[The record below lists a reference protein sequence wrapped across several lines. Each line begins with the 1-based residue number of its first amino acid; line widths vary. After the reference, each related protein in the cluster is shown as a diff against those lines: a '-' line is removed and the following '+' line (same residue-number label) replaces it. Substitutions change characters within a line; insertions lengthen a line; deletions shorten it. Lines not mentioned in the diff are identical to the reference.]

1 MENEIKRAKRR
12 IIIAFS
18 VLIAV
23 LLIIA
28 AAFCVYRYQHTF
40 SQEKWLSNAD
50 GRYMIVDDMLE
61 KHQLIGMSEA
71 DVIALLGAEDGDGP
85 ASFKLSDKKLSAGV
99 HARVPSGRRVHG
111 QHVAHNLDK
120 RRNRRGI
127 PHRRDLT
134 LKQAL

>member
-1 MENEIKRAKRR
+1 MENEAKRAKVR

-50 GRYMIVDDMLE
+50 GRYMIVADMLE
-61 KHQLIGMSEA
+61 KHPLTGMSEA
-71 DVIALLGAEDGDGP
+71 DVIALLGKEDGDGP
-85 ASFKLSDKKLSAGV
+85 ASFKLSDKNYPPETTLVYHLGV
-99 HARVPSGRRVHG
+99 DDMDDMWLIISIS
-111 QHVAHNLDK
+111 D
-120 RRNRRGI
+120 GI
-127 PHRRDLT
+127 VTEYLIDVT
-134 LKQAL
+134 

>member
-1 MENEIKRAKRR
+1 MENEAKRAKVR

-71 DVIALLGAEDGDGP
+71 DVIALLGAEDGGGQT
-85 ASFKLSDKKLSAGV
+85 SFKLTEK
-99 HARVPSGRRVHG
+99 
-111 QHVAHNLDK
+111 N
-120 RRNRRGI
+120 NRPQG
-127 PHRRDLT
+127 T
-134 LKQAL
+134 LLYQLGDE

>member
-28 AAFCVYRYQHTF
+28 AAFCVYRYQRTF

-85 ASFKLSDKKLSAGV
+85 ASFKLSDKNYPPESTLVYHLGV
-99 HARVPSGRRVHG
+99 EYMDNMWLIISIS
-111 QHVAHNLDK
+111 D
-120 RRNRRGI
+120 GI
-127 PHRRDLT
+127 VTEYLIDVT
-134 LKQAL
+134 

>member
-1 MENEIKRAKRR
+1 MENEAKRAKRR

-18 VLIAV
+18 ILVFI
-23 LLIIA
+23 LLVIA

-85 ASFKLSDKKLSAGV
+85 ASFKLSREHFPPESTLVYHLGV
-99 HARVPSGRRVHG
+99 EYIDNMWLIISIS
-111 QHVAHNLDK
+111 D
-120 RRNRRGI
+120 GI
-127 PHRRDLT
+127 VTEYLIDVT
-134 LKQAL
+134 

>member
-28 AAFCVYRYQHTF
+28 AAFCVYRYQRTF

-85 ASFKLSDKKLSAGV
+85 ASFKLSDKNYPPESTLVYHLGV
-99 HARVPSGRRVHG
+99 EYMDNMWLIISISDGI
-111 QHVAHNLDK
+111 VAEYLIDV
-120 RRNRRGI
+120 
-127 PHRRDLT
+127 T
-134 LKQAL
+134 

>member
-50 GRYMIVDDMLE
+50 GRYMIVADMLE
-61 KHQLIGMSEA
+61 KHPEIFDRPTRYPEGR
-71 DVIALLGAEDGDGP
+71 AE
-85 ASFKLSDKKLSAGV
+85 F
-99 HARVPSGRRVHG
+99 
-111 QHVAHNLDK
+111 
-120 RRNRRGI
+120 
-127 PHRRDLT
+127 
-134 LKQAL
+134 LKQKEPNHG

>member
-1 MENEIKRAKRR
+1 MENEAKRAKRR

-23 LLIIA
+23 LLITA

-50 GRYMIVDDMLE
+50 GRYMIVADMLE
-61 KHQLIGMSEA
+61 KHPLTGMSEA

-85 ASFKLSDKKLSAGV
+85 ASFKLSDKNYPPETTLVYHLGV
-99 HARVPSGRRVHG
+99 EYIDNMWLIISII
-111 QHVAHNLDK
+111 D
-120 RRNRRGI
+120 GI
-127 PHRRDLT
+127 VTEYLIDVT
-134 LKQAL
+134 

>member
-28 AAFCVYRYQHTF
+28 AAFCVYRYQRTF

-61 KHQLIGMSEA
+61 KHQLIGTSEA
-71 DVIALLGAEDGDGP
+71 DVIALLGAEDGGGQ
-85 ASFKLSDKKLSAGV
+85 ASFKLSDKNYPPESTLV
-99 HARVPSGRRVHG
+99 YH
-111 QHVAHNLDK
+111 LDVEYMD
-120 RRNRRGI
+120 NMWLIISISDGI
-127 PHRRDLT
+127 VTEYLIDVT
-134 LKQAL
+134 

>member
-1 MENEIKRAKRR
+1 MENEAKRAKVR

-50 GRYMIVDDMLE
+50 GRYMIVADMLE
-61 KHQLIGMSEA
+61 KHPLTSSRFWAQRTAA
-71 DVIALLGAEDGDGP
+71 DRPPSSSAIKTIRRRPRSCIA
-85 ASFKLSDKKLSAGV
+85 SA
-99 HARVPSGRRVHG
+99 
-111 QHVAHNLDK
+111 
-120 RRNRRGI
+120 
-127 PHRRDLT
+127 
-134 LKQAL
+134 

>member
-28 AAFCVYRYQHTF
+28 AAFCVYRYQRTF

-71 DVIALLGAEDGDGP
+71 DVIALLGKEDGDGP
-85 ASFKLSDKKLSAGV
+85 ASFKLSDKNYPPETTLVYHLGV
-99 HARVPSGRRVHG
+99 EYIDNMWLIISISDGI
-111 QHVAHNLDK
+111 VAEYLIDV
-120 RRNRRGI
+120 
-127 PHRRDLT
+127 T
-134 LKQAL
+134 